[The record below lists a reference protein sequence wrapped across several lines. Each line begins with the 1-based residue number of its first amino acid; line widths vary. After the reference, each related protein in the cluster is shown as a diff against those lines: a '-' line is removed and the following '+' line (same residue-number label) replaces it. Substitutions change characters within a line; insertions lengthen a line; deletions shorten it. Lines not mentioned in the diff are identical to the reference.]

1 MQKSKKMFM
10 APLHFVT
17 PLLEQLLK
25 ERETENACPR
35 RAHTVPCLFAACAVV
50 VLPPAVM
57 ERRKRGGRGPASFFR
72 SQTLGGAAARDAR
85 GWPLPHGPPVW
96 GAPMALLPRSAC
108 LMLLLP
114 LPGSSV
120 GLLCCEVGCGGGRRL
135 SETVPVP
142 LVRRVLGEHA
152 LGLRAKLLPQEA
164 ALLRQL

>member
-25 ERETENACPR
+25 ERDRECLPAPR
-35 RAHTVPCLFAACAVV
+35 THSALFIRSLRSCGAASGGDG
-50 VLPPAVM
+50 
-57 ERRKRGGRGPASFFR
+57 EEEEGGRGPASFFR
-72 SQTLGGAAARDAR
+72 SRTLGGAAARDAR